1 MIESSK
7 EKKKSTQVQKSSGN
21 KNSGQYEEGI
31 RPSKLDEIIGR
42 VTEKETLKIM
52 IKSARRRKEVIDHIL
67 FYGPPG
73 LGKTT
78 FAVAIANEI
87 GANIKVTSGP
97 AIERQGDLAAILT
110 GLKANDVLF
119 IDEIKS
125 N

>member
-52 IKSARRRKEVIDHIL
+52 IKSARRRK
-67 FYGPPG
+67 
-73 LGKTT
+73 
-78 FAVAIANEI
+78 
-87 GANIKVTSGP
+87 
-97 AIERQGDLAAILT
+97 
-110 GLKANDVLF
+110 
-119 IDEIKS
+119 
-125 N
+125 